1 MDAQQVGKAVH
12 SWLAGG
18 RTAAIARVIEVRGL
32 GSAAQGELFALND
45 AGGRAGELLGGAV
58 AGPVSEA
65 AVAILDVGSQGRID
79 ILDLR
84 IDNADAARAGLSCGG
99 GVRVVVQST
108 AGIPGQFW
116 SALAE
121 QRPVA
126 LSTVID
132 PVQVSHESLVTIYG
146 AGSFGSLGDP
156 DLNGS
161 VEDIAGELLASAE
174 SATRTSDHT
183 GNTVLIEAFVPEP
196 RVVVVGGGTLADAI
210 VGQAAILGW
219 GAVVAEDE
227 GSALEALDRAGASA
241 AVVMLS
247 HNADLDAP
255 VLADA
260 MKRDV
265 GYLGALGSR
274 RTQQHRADRLRGLGV
289 PDADIERI
297 HGPVGLDLGG

>member
-1 MDAQQVGKAVH
+1 
-12 SWLAGG
+12 
-18 RTAAIARVIEVRGL
+18 
-32 GSAAQGELFALND
+32 
-45 AGGRAGELLGGAV
+45 
-58 AGPVSEA
+58 
-65 AVAILDVGSQGRID
+65 
-79 ILDLR
+79 
-84 IDNADAARAGLSCGG
+84 
-99 GVRVVVQST
+99 
-108 AGIPGQFW
+108 
-116 SALAE
+116 
-121 QRPVA
+121 
-126 LSTVID
+126 VID

-156 DLNGS
+156 DLDGS

-297 HGPVGLDLGG
+297 HGPVGLDLGGNRPEYIALAICAEILAFRTRRDSGPLRQGQGSIRDHKPDPDDPRGDTRRG